1 MNWSFKMKKVITYC
15 KIDIASGEVVEEESY
30 WYMGKWALCMDGGG
44 DDGDGG
50 GPGSAPSPDFG
61 EGIDTTGGF
70 SSDSGGYGYEGS
82 GVGVEGGSV
91 SSAGYVTDARGD
103 IVSGGGVGGLV
114 TGGGTPDYS
123 GGMDYSGHNFATFST
138 QAGRDSGIAP
148 GGKALSTIDAIAGV
162 PVSNVDFDTPDLAFG
177 PSPPA
182 STISELSSLETEPT
196 SIDVTN
202 APVGFTTAPI
212 ESFTPPP
219 PTPSTVAGGRAG
231 PGATAGLS
239 PLTGPPTA
247 WEQAVQIAKN
257 FGNFYG
263 LMNPI
268 TGIFAAHDLAGY
280 EDWGEHNTA
289 YGYGYVG
296 DDTWGDTTEGMGG
309 DAPESYTDPSGNEY
323 RLLPP
328 TVTST
333 NVADLPAGGPP
344 VARTYEQS
352 DEYKGLLSNAMSKLT
367 DIDLRNAMA
376 RSRAGA
382 YKTALASAETQR
394 LSALASRDVDYLQ
407 QNRSALDAAR
417 GTIPTRGVLRHPLP

>member
-1 MNWSFKMKKVITYC
+1 MKKVITYC

-162 PVSNVDFDTPDLAFG
+162 PSADPSDLGYSSYGGVPGYDVAPTETGTYGDPAGISYGGTGEEGLDFGRGAG
-177 PSPPA
+177 GGYA
-182 STISELSSLETEPT
+182 
-196 SIDVTN
+196 VN
-202 APVGFTTAPI
+202 AP
-212 ESFTPPP
+212 
-219 PTPSTVAGGRAG
+219 STGIAGQGNAG
-231 PGATAGLS
+231 PGGFAVTS
-239 PLTGPPTA
+239 PLSNPPTA